1 LLYRHSEVFRS
12 LLMVADLGIIAAAW
26 MAAYWIR
33 FDTGIPAPLGVPESQ
48 AYMLALAAILPLW
61 WVLMRRQGLYEPK
74 RIGSLL
80 TEFLDVLSAT
90 AQGVIL
96 LLALSF
102 FVRTYSYSRAV
113 VLVFSLIA
121 PASIMS
127 LRVALR
133 VTLRQLRARGYNLR
147 YVLVAG
153 AGRLAEEVIARI
165 HDHPESG
172 LSVEGVLADGAE
184 GKRIHDVP
192 VVGEYKDVKQALHGD
207 TRIDQVIIAL
217 PRADWQRMDDILAE
231 LDDEIVSVKLAPDLL
246 HILTLRS
253 SVESLDGL
261 PIIGLRES
269 PLVGWA
275 SVQKRVFDFAGSALL
290 LAVMWP
296 LLAAIGLGVLVTS
309 GRPIFYTQRRVGL
322 DGRVFSMLKFR
333 TMLPDAE
340 QAGTPVWARKNDPRR
355 TRFGRL
361 IRPLSL
367 DELPQL
373 WNVLRG
379 EMSLVGP
386 RPERPIFI
394 EEFRREIPGYMLRH
408 KVKAGMSGWAQVHGW
423 RGDTSVYER
432 IEHDIYYIQH
442 WSLKLDVQILAM
454 TIWSVFV
461 RRDAD

>member
-1 LLYRHSEVFRS
+1 
-12 LLMVADLGIIAAAW
+12 MITDLGIIAAAW
-26 MAAYWIR
+26 MGAYWFR
-33 FDTGIPAPLGVPESQ
+33 FETGMPAPLGVPDPR
-48 AYMLALAAILPLW
+48 AYGLALSVILPLW

-80 TEFLDVLSAT
+80 TEFLDVLSAA

-113 VLVFSLIA
+113 VLMFSLAA
-121 PASIMS
+121 PVLIMS

-133 VTLRQLRARGYNLR
+133 LALRQLRARGYNLR

-153 AGRLAEEVIARI
+153 AGRLAEEIIIRI

-184 GKRIHDVP
+184 GKRIQDVP
-192 VVGEYKDVKQALHGD
+192 VVGGYRDVKQALHGD
-207 TRIDQVIIAL
+207 TRIDQLIIAL
-217 PRADWQRMDDILAE
+217 PRDDWQRMDDILAE

-261 PIIGLRES
+261 PIISLRES

-275 SVQKRVFDFAGSALL
+275 SVQKRAFDLIGSALL
-290 LAVMWP
+290 LAMIWP
-296 LLAAIGLGVLVTS
+296 LLAAIGVGVLVTS
-309 GRPIFYTQRRVGL
+309 GRPLFYTQRRVGL
-322 DGRVFSMLKFR
+322 DGRIFSMLKFR

-340 QAGTPVWARKNDPRR
+340 KAGTPVWGRKNDPRR

-379 EMSLVGP
+379 DMSLVGP
-386 RPERPIFI
+386 RPERPVFI

-423 RGDTSVYER
+423 RGDTSVHER
-432 IEHDIYYIQH
+432 IEHDIYYIQN